1 MLRKETFAPG
11 EYYHLFNRGVDKRII
26 FTSPNDYHRFLKMMY
41 VCNGHRS
48 IVFRDIEDLNIYS
61 IDRGE
66 TLVDVGAYCLMNNHF
81 HILVREKNDG
91 GVTTFMK
98 KLLTGYSMYFNKK
111 YNRSGALFQGRFQ
124 SEHAYDDRYL
134 NYLLAYIHLNPVRTL
149 VKEGNFDLAKRKIS
163 EHQYSSY
170 VDYLGAKRI
179 ESCIL
184 NIDSFPQYFNQALD
198 FKSFIN
204 EWIDYEKNYNTD

>member
-1 MLRKETFAPG
+1 MYRKVSFAPD
-11 EYYHLFNRGVDKRII
+11 EYYHLYNRGVDKRII
-26 FTSPNDYHRFLKMMY
+26 FTSSADYNRFLKMMY
-41 VCNGHRS
+41 ACNS
-48 IVFRDIEDLNIYS
+48 VAPVSFEDIKDVTLDQ

-66 TLVDVGAYCLMNNHF
+66 TLVNIGAYCLMDNHF
-81 HILVREKNDG
+81 HILVKEKTDIG
-91 GVTTFMK
+91 ITTFMK

-134 NYLLAYIHLNPVRTL
+134 NYLLAYIHLNPVRSL
-149 VKEGNFDLAKRKIS
+149 VKEGSFDLAKRKIS

-198 FKSFIN
+198 FKRFIN